1 MEKIYSKTNP
11 DVLLHVV
18 FRFQDFNKPRV
29 EISATTDPL
38 QCLAIRANEGDS
50 FGAHYHLYK
59 TRLETYE
66 KTQECMVVIRG
77 LIECSLYDTDNS
89 LLGNIVLKEGE
100 ALYTLAGG
108 HGFVV
113 LEDHSCMLEF
123 KSGPYMGQKND
134 KVYIH
139 E

>member
-1 MEKIYSKTNP
+1 MEKIYSKKNP
-11 DVLLHVV
+11 DVLLHIV
-18 FRFQDFNKPRV
+18 FRLQDFNKPRV
-29 EISATTDPL
+29 EISDMADPL

-50 FGAHYHLYK
+50 FGAHHHLLK
-59 TRLETYE
+59 IRLETYE

-89 LLGNIVLKEGE
+89 FLDNIVLKEGD
-100 ALYTLAGG
+100 ALYTIDGG

-113 LEDHSCMLEF
+113 LEDNSCMLEF
-123 KSGPYMGQKND
+123 KSGPYTGRKND